1 MLIPILAIYA
11 ASLTHYRITD
21 IGPASNTYGVYI
33 NNRGQVAGTT
43 NFSRRHIKTDG
54 LAQDLYAYN
63 AFFWENGHRI
73 HIGGAAG
80 YPNSSAAGINDK
92 GEVVGTLDDT
102 DAGGIEMIFV
112 KNIFV
117 WKNGTVTN
125 VGAPSGSDVS
135 IASGI
140 NDSGEIIGTRIE
152 SGSPNGSDN
161 ASSNAPHAVTEFQ
174 GIWADLPGSDAA
186 VGINDKG
193 QVAVSGTIADGS
205 YHASIRQNGT
215 TTDLGKFDAAGAI
228 NNNGELLLIRGS
240 SLYVWQQGRLTL
252 LPLPQGFQGI
262 DPKAPVSLNDNDLI
276 VASGVLSKGNGD
288 RAIVWRNDTP
298 IDLNKLV
305 RGPTLWVLQEATSV
319 NNKGQIVGIGSYQ
332 NTTHAFLLA
341 PITK

>member
-11 ASLTHYRITD
+11 ASLPHYRITD

-33 NNRGQVAGTT
+33 NNKGQVAGTT
-43 NFSRRHIKTDG
+43 NFARRHIKTDG

-63 AFFWENGHRI
+63 PFLWENGHRI

-80 YPNSSAAGINDK
+80 YPNSSAAGINDQ

-102 DAGGIEMIFV
+102 DAGSIEMVFV

-161 ASSNAPHAVTEFQ
+161 ASSNAPHAVTESQ
-174 GIWADLPGSDAA
+174 GIWTDLPGLDAA

-193 QVAVSGTIADGS
+193 QIAVSGIADGS
-205 YHASIRQNGT
+205 YHASIWQNGT

-228 NNNGELLLIRGS
+228 NNNGEVHLIRGS

-252 LPLPQGFQGI
+252 LRLPLGFQGI
-262 DPKAPVSLNDNDLI
+262 DPKAPVSVNDNDLM
-276 VASGVLSKGNGD
+276 VGSGVLSKGSSD
-288 RAIVWRNDTP
+288 RAIVWRNDTTM
-298 IDLNKLV
+298 DLNKRV
-305 RGPTLWVLQEATSV
+305 RGSTDWVLQQATSV

-332 NTTHAFLLA
+332 NTTHAFLLT
-341 PITK
+341 PITR